1 MGKMFSPAY
10 APRRPLPDQNLTRTE
25 TSFYPHR
32 EDVERYRRFRALST
46 ALNHRILKTVP
57 RRAYEEIGD
66 ALGIR
71 RNGVLVFDNEDVTGV
86 LMDCCIYDWLENGK
100 NVVQR
105 YAETVVPPPE
115 TDESY
120 VLQAMVRAGYR
131 VLLPRSAVP
140 GAGLYCKD
148 ILNGGELFLMD
159 LAISLSFPCD
169 GGALATRTIPLGEFW
184 MTSGAALP
192 IDSETDVLGAMRQLE
207 RDRRAPPRDSSI
219 VALSIVRACLAAGA
233 ADHVVYARVREAPK
247 KPRRNKPGWRGTK
260 RRRH

>member
-1 MGKMFSPAY
+1 MLLTACATS
-10 APRRPLPDQNLTRTE
+10 RPVPDQNHTLTG
-25 TSFYPHR
+25 TSFYPSR
-32 EDVERYRRFRALST
+32 EDVERYRRFRALNI
-46 ALNHRILKTVP
+46 ALNQRILKTVP

-71 RNGVLVFDNEDVTGV
+71 RNGILIFDNEDVMGV
-86 LMDCCIYDWLENGK
+86 MMDCCFYDWLENGK

-105 YAETVVPPPE
+105 YAETAEVPPG

-120 VLQAMVRAGYR
+120 LLQAMVRAGYR
-131 VLLPRSAVP
+131 VLLPQSAVP

-159 LAISLSFPCD
+159 LAFSHTFPCD

-192 IDSETDVLGAMRQLE
+192 IDSETNVLGAMRQLE
-207 RDRRAPPRDSSI
+207 GGRLAPSRGSAI

-233 ADHVVYARVREAPK
+233 ADHVAYARVPAAPK